1 MNKSIKSYLTL
12 SISLL
17 ITFWGISLFDVLTA
31 VFSQKESVSVF
42 TTILFKFINHTFT
55 VLLIAVLFFPFF
67 YLFNLGKKKFG
78 IFFIKIIFIL
88 FVLIEFALTKYSLTT
103 LLNLGADFLG
113 YSFDDIY
120 LTVSSSEDTS
130 ILYFLTFLLFPLLF
144 FIVYAVFKKR
154 YVRKKHRI
162 GLFFLLILIIG
173 SKFIFPEISEAKTQN
188 KTYYFIADILKFKI
202 NKTEVSLSDFKG
214 DNEYPLLKNSKS
226 TKDVLGSFFNVS
238 NEKPN
243 IVFIIVEGLGIEFVG
258 NENYGG
264 FTPYLDSLIPKSLF
278 WENFVSNAGR
288 TFGALPSILGSLPFG
303 EEGFSEIPNTPSH
316 ISILSVLKENGYTT
330 SFYSGDKSSFD
341 KKIKFLEYNGIDH
354 VIDENKY
361 NASYP
366 KSVNA
371 SNGFSWGYSDNE
383 IFTKTLSVLDDR
395 KTPRLDVI
403 ATQTIHEP
411 FTFPGKEEYLLK
423 VDSLLNS
430 NKNFKIPTSDFEAY
444 KDIFAS
450 ILYADN
456 SIKKFMKAYEKR
468 PEFKNTVFVITG
480 DHRLIPIS
488 QKDKLCRF
496 NVPLYIYSPMLK
508 RTSRIKSISSHFDIS
523 PSILSFLSENYNVR
537 LPEKIAFI
545 GSGLDTVSSFRNIHN
560 IPLMRYKGGLNDF
573 IYKDYLYSGGDL
585 FKIKENFSINKI
597 TDETILKEVVSS
609 FDVFKNINA
618 YVTQN
623 DKIYPKELRKEVVGR
638 YQFSEEETSK
648 ISSLTINLSLEQ
660 IFNLAR
666 EKAFNNDRET
676 ARLLCN
682 YILSNEPNYV
692 DVILLKARTLGWDGN
707 YKESEKVLFNALER
721 SPYYYDIY
729 LAFLDMYW
737 WSSQYEKAG
746 NIFEKAKKNHIKNDT
761 IAYKMARV
769 YASMKNIEKA
779 EKVIDSIL
787 KKQPKNVDF
796 LKLKNSLK

>member
-1 MNKSIKSYLTL
+1 MNKSIKSYLVL
-12 SISLL
+12 SFSLL
-17 ITFWGISLFDVLTA
+17 ITFWGISLFEVITA
-31 VFSQKESVSVF
+31 LFSEKESVSVF
-42 TTILFKFINHTFT
+42 TTMLFKFLNHAFT
-55 VLLIAVLFFPFF
+55 VVLIAILFFPFF
-67 YLFNLGKKKFG
+67 YLLNRAKKSLGVL
-78 IFFIKIIFIL
+78 FIKIIF
-88 FVLIEFALTKYSLTT
+88 VLLIVIEFALTKYSLTT

-130 ILYFLTFLLFPLLF
+130 ILYFLTFLLFPFLF
-144 FIVYAVFKKR
+144 FIVYYAFKKR
-154 YVRKKHRI
+154 YILRKYRI
-162 GLFFLLILIIG
+162 GLFILLILVIG
-173 SKFIFPEISEAKTQN
+173 STFIFSEAKYQN
-188 KTYYFIADILKFKI
+188 KTYYFIADVLQFKF
-202 NKTEVSLSDFKG
+202 NKTEVSLNDFKG
-214 DNEYPLLKNSKS
+214 ENEYPLLKKS
-226 TKDVLGSFFNVS
+226 NLTKDVLGSFFNVS
-238 NEKPN
+238 KDKPN
-243 IVFIIVEGLGIEFVG
+243 IVVIIVEGLGTEFIG
-258 NENYGG
+258 DENYGG

-303 EEGFSEIPNTPSH
+303 EEGFSEIQNTPSH
-316 ISILSVLKENGYTT
+316 ISILSILKENGYST

-341 KKIKFLEYNGIDH
+341 KKIKFLEYNGIDN

-366 KSVNA
+366 KSVNE

-395 KTPRLDVI
+395 KRPRLDII

-411 FTFPGKEEYLLK
+411 FTFPEKEEYLLK

-430 NKNFKIPTSDFEAY
+430 NRNFKIPTSDFVVY
-444 KDIFAS
+444 KDIYAS

-468 PEFKNTVFVITG
+468 AEFNNTIFIITG

-508 RTSRIKSISSHFDIS
+508 RTSRIKSISSHFDVS
-523 PSILSFLSENYNVR
+523 PSILSFLSKNYNVE
-537 LPEKIAFI
+537 LPEKTAFI
-545 GSGLDTVSSFRNIHN
+545 GFGLDTVSSFRNIHN

-573 IYKDYLYSGGDL
+573 IYKEYLYSGGDL

-597 TDETILKEVVSS
+597 TDDTILNEVVTS
-609 FDVFKNINA
+609 FNAFKNINA

-623 DKIYPKELRKEVVGR
+623 DKIYPKELLKEVASR
-638 YQFSEEETSK
+638 YEFTAEEETK
-648 ISSLTINLSLEQ
+648 ISSLVVDLSLEEV
-660 IFNLAR
+660 FLLAR
-666 EKAFNNDRET
+666 EKAFNNEREI

-707 YKESEKVLFNALER
+707 YKASEKVLLNALDR

-737 WSSQYEKAG
+737 WSSQYEKAE
-746 NIFEKAKKNHIKNDT
+746 NIFEKAKKNRINNDT

-769 YASMKNIEKA
+769 YSSMKSMGKA

-796 LKLKNSLK
+796 LNLKDSLK